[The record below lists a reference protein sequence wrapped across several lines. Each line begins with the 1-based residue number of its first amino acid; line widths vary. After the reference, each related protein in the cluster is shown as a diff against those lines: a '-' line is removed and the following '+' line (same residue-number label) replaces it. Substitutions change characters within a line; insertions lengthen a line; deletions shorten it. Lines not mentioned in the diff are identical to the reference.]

1 MVNNFDDILFSR
13 YDTYTSIYSIGMKI
27 ITFIKINYS
36 IGKMIKLL
44 ARLYIAD
51 L

>member
-13 YDTYTSIYSIGMKI
+13 YDNYTSIYSICM
-27 ITFIKINYS
+27 KINYS